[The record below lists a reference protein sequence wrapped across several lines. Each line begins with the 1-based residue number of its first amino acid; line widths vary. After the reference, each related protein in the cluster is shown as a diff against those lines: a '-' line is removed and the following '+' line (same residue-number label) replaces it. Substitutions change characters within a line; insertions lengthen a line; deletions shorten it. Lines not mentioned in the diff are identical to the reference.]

1 MTARWG
7 TTVAKPRVPKVRLR
21 SRVPNDAQT
30 ALAATAPLQKL
41 AKPKRPGG
49 SGPRPSA
56 PEFWTVI
63 NEITDPVPIAPAELD
78 AIESYF
84 SAVLDVVFESA
95 RKTPS

>member
-1 MTARWG
+1 MNGRWG
-7 TTVAKPRVPKVRLR
+7 TTVAKPRVSKVRLR
-21 SRVPNDAQT
+21 PRVPKNAHT
-30 ALAATAPLQKL
+30 APAATAPLQKL

-49 SGPRPSA
+49 SGPRPSD

-63 NEITDPVPIAPAELD
+63 NEISDPVPIAPAELD

-84 SAVLDVVFESA
+84 SAVLDTVFESA

>member
-1 MTARWG
+1 MDGRWG

-21 SRVPNDAQT
+21 PRVPADAKT
-30 ALAATAPLQKL
+30 APAATAPLQKL

-49 SGPRPSA
+49 SGPRPSD

-84 SAVLDVVFESA
+84 SAVLDAVFDIA
-95 RKTPS
+95 RKTSS